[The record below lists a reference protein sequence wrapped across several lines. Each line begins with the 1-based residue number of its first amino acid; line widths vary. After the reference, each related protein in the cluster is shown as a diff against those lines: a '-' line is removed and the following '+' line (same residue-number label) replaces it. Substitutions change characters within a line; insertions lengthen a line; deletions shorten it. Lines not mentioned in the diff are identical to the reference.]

1 MTWIY
6 HQRTGEIYHNS
17 RYIGKGYAGRM
28 TNKNNPDRQQVKGLG
43 PLPRRRYKITGA
55 SGSKGPLTI
64 ILEQQKPGES
74 FGRSAFRIHGE
85 RRRPP
90 AGWASEGCIIL
101 NYDIRKKIMQ
111 SHDSDLEVVR

>member
-6 HQRTGEIYHNS
+6 HQRSGEIYHNS
-17 RYIGKGYAGRM
+17 LYMGKGYAGRM

-43 PLPRRRYKITGA
+43 PLPRGRYKITA
-55 SGSKGPLTI
+55 NTHSKGPYTLV
-64 ILEQQKPGES
+64 LEQIEGAT

-90 AGWASEGCIIL
+90 TGWASEGCIIL
-101 NYDIRKKIMQ
+101 EYPIREKIWKSKDYM
-111 SHDSDLEVVR
+111 LEVVR